1 MQSQGNRRVLR
12 WTAIACATLIAQ
24 MASEAANAQKLELS
38 ILSTPITSFR
48 TGRSADSG
56 MVGTSI
62 ALGAP
67 LYIRLELTN
76 NTAHPIELMQSVD
89 PASELVGVF
98 AVGPAGSTRR
108 LHTRRWEVR
117 DFDLKAKPLAPGK
130 SIVHETFLYGVF
142 ADEKARTNL
151 EYLFPASGSYQL
163 FARYSS
169 TEPTLTIESNRV
181 TVRVGRPVPQWPAL
195 LSAGIVD
202 QLEGRSRSPE
212 ESRRRRDTLSA
223 IIAQSEAHP
232 LAPMFSSPGTSS
244 NSATASVSPAT
255 ELAIRDVIDRFVSA
269 WEAGDL
275 QFCGNVLT
283 EDFQSN
289 GLMTRTQFQQMLS
302 DGLDSLRGR
311 GAQASIMARDI
322 KVSSKGGDVES
333 VFRLGLSTIEGGTV
347 SEQAISIAWKYS
359 GGAWRMWRWN
369 SLEP

>member
-1 MQSQGNRRVLR
+1 MQSQGKTRVGRLA
-12 WTAIACATLIAQ
+12 AIALAAL
-24 MASEAANAQKLELS
+24 MASVSAVTTNAQKLELS

-48 TGRSADSG
+48 TDRSADSG
-56 MVGTSI
+56 MVETSI

-76 NTAHPIELMQSVD
+76 NTAQPIELPQSVD
-89 PASELVGVF
+89 PAGKLVGVF
-98 AVGPAGSTRR
+98 VVGPAGSTRP

-117 DFDLKAKPLAPGK
+117 DLDLKAKPLAPGK

-142 ADEKARTNL
+142 ADEKARTEL
-151 EYLFPASGSYQL
+151 EYLFPAPGSYQL

-169 TEPTLTIESNRV
+169 PEPTLTVESNRV
-181 TVRVGRPVPQWPAL
+181 TVRVGEPVPHWQAL

-202 QLEGRSRSPE
+202 QLEGRSRSQE
-212 ESRRRRDTLSA
+212 ESRRRRDSLSA
-223 IIAQSEAHP
+223 IIAQSDGNP
-232 LAPMFSSPGTSS
+232 LAPMFIPPGTSS
-244 NSATASVSPAT
+244 NSATARVSPAT
-255 ELAIRDVIDRFVSA
+255 EQTIREVIDQFVSA

-289 GLMTRTQFQQMLS
+289 GLMNRTHFQQMLS
-302 DGLDSLRGR
+302 DGLDSLRGQ

-322 KVSSKGGDVES
+322 KVSSKDGDVES
-333 VFRLGLSTIEGGTV
+333 VFRLGLSTIEGGIV
-347 SEQAISIAWKYS
+347 SEHAIAIVWKYS